1 MKKLIIIRGPLGIGK
16 TTVSHILSQNLRL
29 EYLSL
34 DKIIDD
40 NYLAPTDL
48 DEIPLEI
55 YLKANEIIFDLA
67 EKSKNT
73 FVIDGCFYYQQQID
87 DLVKKFDDNVEIFTL
102 AGHVD
107 TCIERDSKR
116 PKVYGEDS
124 NMVTTKI
131 KAGHEIDN
139 TDLSV
144 NETVEKIMEKI

>member
-1 MKKLIIIRGPLGIGK
+1 MGIGK

-67 EKSKNT
+67 KKSKNT
-73 FVIDGCFYYQQQID
+73 FIIDGCFYYQ
-87 DLVKKFDDNVEIFTL
+87 
-102 AGHVD
+102 
-107 TCIERDSKR
+107 
-116 PKVYGEDS
+116 
-124 NMVTTKI
+124 
-131 KAGHEIDN
+131 
-139 TDLSV
+139 
-144 NETVEKIMEKI
+144 